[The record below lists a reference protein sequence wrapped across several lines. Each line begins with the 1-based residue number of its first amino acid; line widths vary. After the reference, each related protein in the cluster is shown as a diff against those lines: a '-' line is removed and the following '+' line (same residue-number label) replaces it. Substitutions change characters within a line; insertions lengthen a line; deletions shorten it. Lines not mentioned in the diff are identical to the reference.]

1 MRHIMR
7 SGPKFILVAALA
19 LLAARAGLGAEMTDD
34 PYRWLADI
42 HSERALQWVADQNEV
57 ALKTIK
63 GDPAYQPDYAAVL
76 AMLDADDRVP
86 AGELHGGMVF
96 NFWQDR
102 AHVRG
107 LWRRTDIASYESAAP
122 RWETLLD
129 VDALAAAEGK
139 AWVFKGAHCSP
150 DLARCLIALSPDGGD
165 TVVLR
170 EFDPIAKHFAADGFA
185 LGEAKAEAVYLDKDT
200 ILFSTDFGKG
210 TLTKSGYP
218 RIVKLWRRGEALA
231 AARTVYE
238 GKAEDVVVSPAAY
251 QGPDGTV
258 ALVARALDFF
268 DTEYFAVNAAGA
280 QPATVRLP
288 LPASADVAGV
298 TAGRLIATLRKDWT
312 PPGQAL
318 IKQGA
323 LIAFPLKEF
332 LASGKAPHVSVL
344 YAPGPRAAVEEV
356 AAGRDAVYASIFEN
370 VTGSI
375 HAFRPDANAWSDT
388 RLDLPEGGSTGVASA
403 NDFGPEAYVTYQG
416 FLKPMTLY
424 AVRDA
429 HAAELKAAP
438 ARFDAAPYE
447 TAQYEAVSK
456 DGTKIPYFVVR
467 ARNAAGPQPMLL
479 YGYGG
484 FQISQ
489 TPFYWGSAGALWLAK
504 GGAYAVA
511 NIRGGGEF
519 GPAWHEAAVKTNRQ
533 KSFDDFIAVA
543 EDMVTR
549 GLTTTRQMGIM
560 GGSNGGLL
568 VGAVAVERP
577 DLFGAVVC
585 EVPLLDMLHY
595 KDYGAGASWE
605 AEYGDPANPAERAA
619 ILKYSPYQNV
629 KADVNYPPIF
639 FVTATSDDRVTP
651 VHARMMAAR
660 MEAQG
665 HDVLFYENTEGG
677 HAAAANHAQQAEMN
691 ALAYVYLARTLGLT
705 KAR

>member
-1 MRHIMR
+1 MRLA
-7 SGPKFILVAALA
+7 PKIAFIAALA
-19 LLAARAGLGAEMTDD
+19 LLAARATLGAEPVDD
-34 PYRWLADI
+34 PYHWLADI
-42 HSERALQWVADQNEV
+42 RSERALQWVGDQNEV
-57 ALKTIK
+57 ALKTLK
-63 GDPAYQPDYAAVL
+63 GDPAYQKDYAAVL
-76 AMLDADDRVP
+76 AMLDADDRIP
-86 AGELHGGMVF
+86 AGTLHGGTVF
-96 NFWQDR
+96 NFWQDK
-102 AHVRG
+102 AHARG
-107 LWRRTDIASYESAAP
+107 LWRRTDIASYAGAAP
-122 RWETLLD
+122 HWETLLD
-129 VDALAAAEGK
+129 VDKLAADEGK
-139 AWVFKGAHCSP
+139 NWVFKGGHCAP
-150 DLARCLIALSPDGGD
+150 DLERCLIALSPEGGD

-170 EFDPIAKHFAADGFA
+170 EFDPATKHFTTDGFA

-200 ILFSTDFGKG
+200 ILFSTDFGPG
-210 TLTKSGYP
+210 TLTHSGYP
-218 RIVKLWRRGEALA
+218 RIVKLWRRGEALV

-238 GKAEDVVVSPAAY
+238 GKPEDVVVSPAAY
-251 QGPDGTV
+251 QGPNGTV
-258 ALVARALDFF
+258 TLVSRSLDFF
-268 DTEYFAVNAAGA
+268 NTEYFVVNASGA

-288 LPASADVAGV
+288 LPASANVAGV
-298 TAGRLIATLRKDWT
+298 TAGTLIATLRKDWT
-312 PPGQAL
+312 PPGQAS

-332 LASGKAPHVSVL
+332 LSSGKAPHISVL
-344 YAPGPRAAVEEV
+344 YAPGPRASVEDV
-356 AAGRDAVYASIFEN
+356 SAGRDAVYASIFEN

-375 HAFRPDANAWSDT
+375 HAFRADAHGWSDT
-388 RLDLPEGGSTGVASA
+388 RLDLPEGGSTGIAST

-416 FLKPMTLY
+416 FLTPTTLY
-424 AVRDA
+424 AVKEA
-429 HAAELKAAP
+429 HAAALKSAP
-438 ARFDAAPYE
+438 ARFDSAPYG

-467 ARNAAGPQPMLL
+467 AKEATGPSPMLL

-543 EDMVTR
+543 EDMVKR
-549 GLTTTRQMGIM
+549 GFTTTRQLGIM

-639 FVTATSDDRVTP
+639 FITATSDDRVTP

-691 ALAYVYLARTLGLT
+691 ALAYVYLARRLGL
-705 KAR
+705 KR